1 MSCYRSTR
9 SHLALPASVGGGEP
23 SRISLL
29 RILQGKLDRAWKRP
43 NHEAVS
49 LKRCTRL
56 SGFEEVRHGEED
68 HGFGTKRE
76 ARACTNREE
85 TAMHAALPRLVR
97 ALALVVGVSF
107 VPPAISPAH
116 AADTAIVFAAYR
128 AIMDHDA
135 VRQDPVKLLA
145 GALQGLR
152 DALAKTGIAEPLA
165 DLVAADA
172 ATAETDFQARF
183 DKASMLGQGKLTV
196 TQLQYAA
203 AAAMADTA
211 FRVDDATRFYSP
223 ESWTSNVVGTFT
235 GLGIVLRHLFGRWV
249 VFKTTPYTPAEAA
262 GLRPFDR
269 IVTIDG
275 RSTEGMAG
283 DVIQS
288 LIGAS
293 ESGGRPAG
301 TTVQLT
307 ILRSGRTSPLTFSIA
322 LQPIQRMAAEQH
334 RLLDGRLGYIWI
346 GSLRASGDAAQFRR
360 SVTEL
365 QRGGMRGLI
374 LDLRSYSGNTWN
386 AFVNGFLV
394 ANTLLPSGA
403 KVQMVASRVEDLRV
417 PPGPCPAVSDS
428 ELIFFSRLPSPCVYT
443 TWGRTLVDSSVPLVV
458 IISGDAGDASA
469 LLSAAIQDAGRG
481 KLVGA
486 HTYGSW
492 SWVDYVA
499 LPGGARIGVK
509 THVVATGRGS
519 VLTPTVGVQPDVPVA
534 LTAADVDRG
543 LDAPLQRAAEILSH

>member
-1 MSCYRSTR
+1 M
-9 SHLALPASVGGGEP
+9 
-23 SRISLL
+23 
-29 RILQGKLDRAWKRP
+29 
-43 NHEAVS
+43 
-49 LKRCTRL
+49 KRCTRL
-56 SGFEEVRHGEED
+56 SGPEEVRHGQEE
-68 HGFGTKRE
+68 HGFGTKR
-76 ARACTNREE
+76 AAGCTNREE
-85 TAMHAALPRLVR
+85 TAMHALHRLVR
-97 ALALVVGVSF
+97 ALALVLGVSL
-107 VPPAISPAH
+107 VPPAIPPAH
-116 AADTAIVFAAYR
+116 AAETAIVFAGYR

-152 DALAKTGIAEPLA
+152 DALARAGIAEPLA
-165 DLVAADA
+165 DLTAADA
-172 ATAETDFQARF
+172 ATAESDFQARF
-183 DKASMLGQGKLTV
+183 DKASTLGQGKLTAM
-196 TQLQYAA
+196 QLQYAA

-223 ESWTSNVVGTFT
+223 ESWTSNVVGTVT

-249 VFKTTPYTPAEAA
+249 VFKTTPYTPAETA

-269 IVTIDG
+269 IVAIDG
-275 RSTEGMAG
+275 RGTEGMTG
-283 DVIQS
+283 DEMDRLNGS
-288 LIGAS
+288 D
-293 ESGGRPAG
+293 RPAG

-307 ILRSGRTSPLTFSIA
+307 ILRPGRTTPLTLSIA
-322 LQPIQRMAAEQH
+322 LQTIQRMVAEQH
-334 RLLDGRLGYIWI
+334 RLLDGGLGYIWI
-346 GSLRASGDAAQFRR
+346 GSLRAPGDAAQFRR

-374 LDLRSYSGNTWN
+374 LDLRYYSGNIWN

-403 KVQMVASRVEDLRV
+403 KVQMVATHVEDLRA
-417 PPGPCPAVSDS
+417 PPKPCPAAPDS

-443 TWGRTLVDSSVPLVV
+443 TWGGTLLGPSIPLVV
-458 IISGDAGDASA
+458 IISEDTQGASA
-469 LLSAAIQDAGRG
+469 LLGAAIQDARRG
-481 KLVGA
+481 KLVGV
-486 HTYGSW
+486 HTHGSW

-534 LTAADVDRG
+534 LTAADLDRG
-543 LDAPLQRAAEILSH
+543 LDAQLQRAVEILSR